1 VSAPT
6 YQRNQ
11 ANQTNQAD
19 PSPPTSLP
27 VLALRRGEDRRLTAG
42 HLWIFSNEVD
52 VAKTPLTSFAPG
64 DCVRVESAQGRP
76 LGSAYVNPGALIAGR
91 VYCQDATRPLDAE
104 LLRSRLKSA
113 LALRQSLFA
122 LPYYRLVFGEGDLL
136 PGLVVDRFGDILA
149 VQIGTAGMERVRGE
163 IISALTDL
171 LAPTGILLKNDLP
184 GRELE
189 GLARGVEVAQGQVP
203 DEAEIEENG
212 CRFVFPLAGGQKTG
226 WFYDMRATR
235 ALAASLSSNVTGG
248 RKVLDVFS
256 YAGGLGLAC
265 ARAGA
270 ASVVCLDASHTALEY
285 AAKSAALSGLA
296 DRVET
301 LCVDAMSGLK
311 DLRASGQRFGLVSV
325 DPPAFV
331 KRRKDL
337 EKGLAAYRTV
347 NRLALD
353 LVEDNGFFVSCS
365 CSQHVGRDDLRKVLS
380 GAGRDA
386 GVRLQI
392 LTSCHQAAD
401 HPILPAMP
409 ETEYLKGLLCRVTRP
424 GRGQ

>member
-1 VSAPT
+1 MSGPGAP
-6 YQRNQ
+6 
-11 ANQTNQAD
+11 A
-19 PSPPTSLP
+19 SPTHPASLP
-27 VLALRRGEDRRLTAG
+27 VLALRKGEDRRLAAG

-52 VAKTPLTSFAPG
+52 VGKTPLTAFAPG

-76 LGSAYVNPGALIAGR
+76 LGSAYVNPAALICGR

-104 LLRSRLKSA
+104 LLRSRLASA
-113 LALRQSLFA
+113 LALRQSLFPA
-122 LPYYRLVFGEGDLL
+122 PYYRLVFGEGDLL
-136 PGLVVDRFGDILA
+136 PGLVVDRFGDLLA
-149 VQIGTAGMERVRGE
+149 VQIGAAGMERLRPE
-163 IISALTDL
+163 LIAALTDL
-171 LAPTGILLKNDLP
+171 LEPSGILLKNDLP

-189 GLARGVEVAQGQVP
+189 GLARTVEVAAGSVP

-212 CRFVFPLAGGQKTG
+212 CRFVVPLAGGQKTG

-235 ALAASLSSNVTGG
+235 ALAAGLAQG

-256 YAGGLGLAC
+256 YAGGLGVAC

-270 ASVVCLDASHTALEY
+270 ASALCLDASRQALEY
-285 AAKSAALSGLA
+285 AARSAELSGVA
-296 DRVET
+296 ERVET
-301 LCVDAMSGLK
+301 LCVDALAGLK
-311 DLRASGQRFGLVSV
+311 DLRAKGQSFGLVSV

-337 EKGLAAYRTV
+337 DKGLAAYRTV

-365 CSQHVGRDDLRKVLS
+365 CSQHVGAADLRKVLA
-380 GAGRDA
+380 GAARDA

-401 HPILPAMP
+401 HPIHPAMP
-409 ETEYLKGLLCRVTRP
+409 ETEYLKGFLCRVTRP
-424 GRGQ
+424 GRGL